1 MDTLSGEPKEKR
13 TMGPAASRAIPRRA
27 LLRRAACG
35 FGALSLS
42 ALLAQETRLSATSSS
57 HHPLAP
63 KPPHL
68 TPRAKRVIFLF
79 MHGGPSHLDTFD
91 PKPRLEKDHGK
102 PIPFKLS
109 LSFNPSYKGGLMKSP
124 WGFKRYGQS
133 GIPVSDLFPRV
144 GKLADELCVIR
155 SMVSDGVDHGSAILQ
170 MNTGTLNFSRPSIGS
185 WVLYGLGSE
194 NQNLPGFITIKP
206 SLYHGGSK
214 HWGSAFLPGACQGIP
229 LGLDKIPLRDL
240 RDEPIEHL
248 LTRGMTREQQRYEF
262 EMLQKVNRRHA
273 WERDSDP
280 KLESR
285 IQAFELASRMQ
296 LEGQEVFDVERESE
310 ATKKLY
316 GLDDKVTEDFAWQCL
331 LARRLIE
338 RGVRFV
344 QCSHSNYEPGSI
356 LWDQHSQL
364 ARVHAKN
371 AREVDKPIAGLLTD
385 LRARGLLQDTLVL
398 WGGEF
403 GRTPFAEGDGRDHNP
418 YGYTMWMAG
427 GGVKAGTIY
436 GATDE
441 FGYHAVENRMHLHD
455 LHATILHLLGLD
467 HARLTYR
474 YGGRDFR
481 LTDVHGRVAHGIMA

>member
-1 MDTLSGEPKEKR
+1 
-13 TMGPAASRAIPRRA
+13 
-27 LLRRAACG
+27 
-35 FGALSLS
+35 
-42 ALLAQETRLSATSSS
+42 
-57 HHPLAP
+57 
-63 KPPHL
+63 
-68 TPRAKRVIFLF
+68 

-214 HWGSAFLPGACQGIP
+214 HWGSAFLPGAYQGIP

-296 LEGQEVFDVERESE
+296 LEGQEVFDVDKESE
-310 ATKKLY
+310 ATRKLY
-316 GLDDKVTEDFAWQCL
+316 GLGDKTTEDFAWQCL

-344 QCSHSNYEPGSI
+344 QCSHSAYEPGSI

-385 LRARGLLQDTLVL
+385 LKARGLLQDTLVL

-467 HARLTYR
+467 HTKLTYR